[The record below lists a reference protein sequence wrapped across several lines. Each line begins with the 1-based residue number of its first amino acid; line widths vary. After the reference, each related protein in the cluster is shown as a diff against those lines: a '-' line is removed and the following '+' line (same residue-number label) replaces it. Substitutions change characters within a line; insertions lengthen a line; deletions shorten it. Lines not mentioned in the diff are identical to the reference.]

1 VHVTSNNVRVR
12 GTFFG
17 IAAIALAINW
27 AIYIFEVL
35 TLPRPVL

>member
-1 VHVTSNNVRVR
+1 MSPSIMCAFADVL
-12 GTFFG
+12 FG

-35 TLPRPVL
+35 TMPRPVL